1 MKNRRVYLVSFVSIL
16 LSLQNLSVSGQSTV
30 CTPFIYQKDTTIC
43 SGASVLLDLKDPPP
57 RDSLLPGVWKLL
69 IPGTAIDSNLFNI
82 KAFGFDKTNQ
92 YLYSII
98 HKRVTRY
105 DLKNNTVSAIPANNW
120 PGDYTEFT
128 YDYTNKRLLCWRG
141 GRDSVY
147 ALPENGGSWVAIGA
161 GTIDRETF
169 GSSSFW
175 NPVTKQVGIY
185 GGYGFNEMK
194 SWIFE
199 NDGFGWVQKK
209 SNPII
214 DSTPPKGGNLLAAN
228 ADGTKLY
235 LFSGQGSYSGNELSG
250 ACALGSAWASAGG
263 MFCWLRDLWEL
274 DLSTYKFQNI
284 LPVNSAS
291 ILYEGALS
299 YYADQS
305 RFYLFGGFQP
315 TDNYATNQNL
325 ANTNKTFY
333 FRRGIDTGFKEIQ
346 GEGQVPPALAK
357 TALANY
363 AYYDATAKR
372 MIWARHDGIW
382 AYYPDSTT
390 APPGSR
396 SVLWST
402 GDTTAAI
409 TVKPLQTTMYRVT
422 RTIGNQ
428 VCKDSILITVT
439 NMQTS
444 LQTAVNV
451 CGNSTSLDAGAGFA
465 SYQWNTGETTR
476 TITVTQTGTY
486 RVAVTK
492 AVCTATD
499 SSKVSFALPVADFT
513 VAVLKDS
520 VCAGDRDSLY
530 ITNPQA
536 GITYSWRVTGN
547 TNVINTGNSYATS
560 INTNT
565 SYTINGASNPAICS
579 TKTAVATIVVRTQF
593 SKPVIRIDSVGT
605 STLQFSWDPVPGA
618 TAYQISTDKGISY
631 TAPSSGAQGRVH
643 ILTGLSPNTNMSIA
657 VKATGPYVCQTS
669 DTAQVSA
676 TTRNPFGNGIYVPN
690 AITPNGDGV
699 NDVLLVYGTA
709 ISSVRLIIYSQWG
722 TQLFLSTDLKKGWD
736 GTHNGQKM
744 PAGLYTYS
752 LEAVMQDGS
761 RINKGGTFSVI
772 R

>member
-1 MKNRRVYLVSFVSIL
+1 
-16 LSLQNLSVSGQSTV
+16 
-30 CTPFIYQKDTTIC
+30 
-43 SGASVLLDLKDPPP
+43 
-57 RDSLLPGVWKLL
+57 
-69 IPGTAIDSNLFNI
+69 
-82 KAFGFDKTNQ
+82 
-92 YLYSII
+92 
-98 HKRVTRY
+98 
-105 DLKNNTVSAIPANNW
+105 
-120 PGDYTEFT
+120 
-128 YDYTNKRLLCWRG
+128 
-141 GRDSVY
+141 
-147 ALPENGGSWVAIGA
+147 
-161 GTIDRETF
+161 
-169 GSSSFW
+169 
-175 NPVTKQVGIY
+175 
-185 GGYGFNEMK
+185 
-194 SWIFE
+194 
-199 NDGFGWVQKK
+199 
-209 SNPII
+209 
-214 DSTPPKGGNLLAAN
+214 
-228 ADGTKLY
+228 
-235 LFSGQGSYSGNELSG
+235 
-250 ACALGSAWASAGG
+250 
-263 MFCWLRDLWEL
+263 
-274 DLSTYKFQNI
+274 
-284 LPVNSAS
+284 
-291 ILYEGALS
+291 
-299 YYADQS
+299 
-305 RFYLFGGFQP
+305 
-315 TDNYATNQNL
+315 
-325 ANTNKTFY
+325 
-333 FRRGIDTGFKEIQ
+333 
-346 GEGQVPPALAK
+346 
-357 TALANY
+357 
-363 AYYDATAKR
+363 
-372 MIWARHDGIW
+372 
-382 AYYPDSTT
+382 
-390 APPGSR
+390 
-396 SVLWST
+396 
-402 GDTTAAI
+402 
-409 TVKPLQTTMYRVT
+409 MYRVT

-499 SSKVSFALPVADFT
+499 SSKVSFAVPVADFT

-643 ILTGLSPNTNMSIA
+643 ILTGLLPNTNMSIA

-669 DTAQVSA
+669 DTAQISA

>member
-1 MKNRRVYLVSFVSIL
+1 MKNQRVYLVSFVSIIL
-16 LSLQNLSVSGQSTV
+16 TLQTLSVSGQSTA
-30 CTPFIYQKDTTIC
+30 CTSFIRQKDTTIC

-82 KAFGFDKTNQ
+82 KAFGFDKANQ

-98 HKRVTRY
+98 HKRVIRY
-105 DLKNNTVSAIPANNW
+105 NLKNNTVAAIPADNW

-147 ALPENGGSWVAIGA
+147 ALPENGGSWAAIGA

-169 GSSSFW
+169 GASSFW

-274 DLSTYKFQNI
+274 DLTTYQFQNI
-284 LPVNSAS
+284 LPVNNAS

-305 RFYLFGGFQP
+305 RFYLFGGYQP
-315 TDNYATNQNL
+315 TGNYAANQNL

-382 AYYPDSTT
+382 AYYPDSTMA
-390 APPGSR
+390 APGFR
-396 SVLWST
+396 SISWST

-409 TVKPLQTTMYRVT
+409 TVKPLQTTLYRVT
-422 RTIGNQ
+422 RTIGSQ

-444 LQTAVNV
+444 LQPTVNV
-451 CGNSTSLDAGAGFA
+451 CGNSTSIDAGVGFA
-465 SYQWNTGETTR
+465 SYQWSTGETTR

-513 VAVLKDS
+513 VTVLKDS

-530 ITNPQA
+530 ITNPQT

-560 INTNT
+560 ITANTL
-565 SYTINGASNPAICS
+565 YTISGASNPAICS
-579 TKTAVATIVVRTQF
+579 TKTAVAAIVVRTQF
-593 SKPVIRIDSVGT
+593 PKPLVRVDSIGT
-605 STLQFSWDPVPGA
+605 GTLQFSWDPVPGA
-618 TAYQISTDKGISY
+618 TAYQVSTDKGISY

-643 ILTGLSPNTNMSIA
+643 ILTGLLPNTNMSIA

-669 DTAQVSA
+669 DTAQINA
-676 TTRNPFGNGIYVPN
+676 ITRNPFGNGIYVPN

-709 ISSVRLIIYSQWG
+709 ISSVRLIVYSQWG
-722 TQLFLSTDLKKGWD
+722 AQLFLSTDLKKGWD

>member
-82 KAFGFDKTNQ
+82 KAFGFDKANQ

-499 SSKVSFALPVADFT
+499 SSKVSFAVPVADFT

-643 ILTGLSPNTNMSIA
+643 ILTGLLPNTNMSIA

-669 DTAQVSA
+669 DTAQISA

>member
-1 MKNRRVYLVSFVSIL
+1 MKNQRVYLVSFVSIIL
-16 LSLQNLSVSGQSTV
+16 TLQSFAVSGQSTA

-43 SGASVLLDLKDPPP
+43 PGVSVLLDLKAPPKK
-57 RDSLLPGVWKLL
+57 DSLLPGVWKLL

-82 KAFGFDKTNQ
+82 KAFGFDKANQ

-105 DLKNNTVSAIPANNW
+105 NLKNNTVAAIPADNW

-147 ALPENGGSWVAIGA
+147 ALPENGGSWIAIGA
-161 GTIDRETF
+161 GTIDREAF
-169 GSSSFW
+169 GASSFW
-175 NPVTKQVGIY
+175 NPLTNQVGLY

-214 DSTPPKGGNLLAAN
+214 DSTPPKGGNLLAAS

-250 ACALGSAWASAGG
+250 ACALGSAWATTGG

-274 DLSTYKFQNI
+274 DLTTYKFQNI
-284 LPVNSAS
+284 LPVNSVS
-291 ILYEGALS
+291 ILYEGALA
-299 YYADQS
+299 YYTDQS
-305 RFYLFGGFQP
+305 RFYLFGGYQP
-315 TDNYATNQNL
+315 TGNYAANQNL
-325 ANTNKTFY
+325 ANTHKTFY
-333 FRRGIDTGFKEIQ
+333 FRRGIDTGFAEIQ

-363 AYYDATAKR
+363 AYYDAAAKR

-390 APPGSR
+390 APPGFR
-396 SVLWST
+396 SILWST

-409 TVKPLQTTMYRVT
+409 TVKPLQTTLYRVT
-422 RTIGNQ
+422 RIIGSQ

-444 LQTAVNV
+444 LQPAVNV

-465 SYQWNTGETTR
+465 SYQWNTGDTSR
-476 TITVTQTGTY
+476 SITVTQTGTY
-486 RVAVTK
+486 RVTVTK
-492 AVCTATD
+492 AVCTVTD
-499 SSKVSFALPVADFT
+499 SSKVTFALPVADFA
-513 VAVLKDS
+513 VSVLKDS

-536 GITYSWRVTGN
+536 GITYAWRITAN
-547 TNVINTGNSYATS
+547 TNVINIGNNYATA
-560 INTNT
+560 IVANT
-565 SYTINGASNPAICS
+565 SYTVSGASNPAICS

-593 SKPVIRIDSVGT
+593 PKPVIRVDSVGT

-618 TAYQISTDKGISY
+618 RAYQVSTDKGLSY
-631 TAPSSGAQGRVH
+631 TAPSGGAQGRVH
-643 ILTGLSPNTNMSIA
+643 ILTGLLPNTNLSIS

-669 DTAQVSA
+669 DTAQAAA
-676 TTRNPFGNGIYVPN
+676 TTRNPFGNGIYIPN

-722 TQLFLSTDLKKGWD
+722 AQLFLSTDLKKGWD
-736 GTHNGQKM
+736 GTHNGQKV

>member
-82 KAFGFDKTNQ
+82 KAFGFDKANQ

-428 VCKDSILITVT
+428 VCKDSILITVI

-499 SSKVSFALPVADFT
+499 SSKVSFAVPVADFT

-643 ILTGLSPNTNMSIA
+643 ILTGLLPNTNMSIA

>member
-1 MKNRRVYLVSFVSIL
+1 MKNQRVYLVSFVSIIIT
-16 LSLQNLSVSGQSTV
+16 LQSFSVSGQSAA

-98 HKRVTRY
+98 HKRVIRY
-105 DLKNNTVSAIPANNW
+105 DLKNNTVAAITADNW

-214 DSTPPKGGNLLAAN
+214 DSTPPKGGNLLAAS

-291 ILYEGALS
+291 ILYEGALG
-299 YYADQS
+299 YYTDQS

-315 TDNYATNQNL
+315 TGNYATNQNL

-390 APPGSR
+390 APPGFR
-396 SVLWST
+396 SILWST

-409 TVKPLQTTMYRVT
+409 TVKPLQTTLYRVT
-422 RTIGNQ
+422 RTIGSQ

-439 NMQTS
+439 NMQTG
-444 LQTAVNV
+444 LQPAVNV

-465 SYQWNTGETTR
+465 SYQWSTGETTR

-513 VAVLKDS
+513 VTVLKDS

-530 ITNPQA
+530 ITNPQT
-536 GITYSWRVTGN
+536 GITYFWRVTGN

-560 INTNT
+560 ITANT
-565 SYTINGASNPAICS
+565 SYTISGASNPAICS
-579 TKTAVATIVVRTQF
+579 TKTAVAAIVVRTQF
-593 SKPVIRIDSVGT
+593 PKPLVRVDSIGT
-605 STLQFSWDPVPGA
+605 GTLQFSWDPVPGA
-618 TAYQISTDKGISY
+618 TAYQVSTDKGLSY

-643 ILTGLSPNTNMSIA
+643 ILTGLLPNTNVSIA

-669 DTAQVSA
+669 DTAQTAA

-709 ISSVRLIIYSQWG
+709 ISSVRLIVYSQWG
-722 TQLFLSTDLKKGWD
+722 AQLFLSTDLKKGWD
-736 GTHNGQKM
+736 GTHNGQKV